1 MNQNYSS
8 ALIPQ
13 TPATAQFR
21 AQNATSELAA
31 LNPIQSVD
39 EFWIDF
45 FWRHA
50 KAHNTYHQTRAIFRQ
65 MQGCQLVIFP
75 EFPAS
80 HTSQH
85 CLIYLE
91 KEEISLFAASEYH
104 QILSISSYVGNFQKF
119 CKLLGYFVSEGV
131 NIHPVCCTQSRRHQL
146 RKERA
151 AANSMGGQA

>member
-1 MNQNYSS
+1 MNQKYFS
-8 ALIPQ
+8 AIIAQ
-13 TPATAQFR
+13 TSATAQFR

-50 KAHNTYHQTRAIFRQ
+50 KAHNTYQQTRAIFRQ
-65 MQGCQLVIFP
+65 MQGCLLVIFP

-80 HTSQH
+80 CSGEH

-131 NIHPVCCTQSRRHQL
+131 HIYPVCCTQSYRYQL

-151 AANSMGGQA
+151 AANSKGGQA